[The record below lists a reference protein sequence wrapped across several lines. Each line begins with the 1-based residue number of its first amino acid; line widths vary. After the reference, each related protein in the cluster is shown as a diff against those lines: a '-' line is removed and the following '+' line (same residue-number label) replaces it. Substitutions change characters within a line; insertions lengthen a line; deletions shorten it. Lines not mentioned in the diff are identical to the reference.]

1 MENEGWRYEK
11 RERERLSWRSSKR
24 NRWGAAD
31 RTFISPF
38 YKQVGVKDKSCQV
51 RNLIHWSVRY
61 TITTTTTTIGTT
73 SFHFKRVTA
82 KTAAQRTCR
91 AIPLRLTE
99 LGLKDDK
106 RVRKG
111 MGEEKGTGCCRTY
124 EELCGYVN
132 MTTIGFATI
141 SCSAVL
147 DSVWTTPLG
156 EPQKVP
162 ASSLPPTLS
171 VSFIPSLQL
180 SQECADKWNSQ
191 INALSFRCSPNL
203 PLPSSVCLQRLLVCG
218 FNWLLTSAVY
228 KYFTSFRS
236 ILITYT

>member
-1 MENEGWRYEK
+1 MLRRSFEK
-11 RERERLSWRSSKR
+11 RERERGRLSWRSSKR

-61 TITTTTTTIGTT
+61 TITTTTTTIGTR
-73 SFHFKRVTA
+73 SFHFKRATA

-106 RVRKG
+106 RVRRG
-111 MGEEKGTGCCRTY
+111 MGTGKGTGCCRTY

-147 DSVWTTPLG
+147 DSVWTTPL
-156 EPQKVP
+156 ENLKSAP
-162 ASSLPPTLS
+162 SSLSLSLS
-171 VSFIPSLQL
+171 VSFIPSLQV

-191 INALSFRCSPNL
+191 INALPFHCTPHL
-203 PLPSSVCLQRLLVCG
+203 PL
-218 FNWLLTSAVY
+218 
-228 KYFTSFRS
+228 
-236 ILITYT
+236 